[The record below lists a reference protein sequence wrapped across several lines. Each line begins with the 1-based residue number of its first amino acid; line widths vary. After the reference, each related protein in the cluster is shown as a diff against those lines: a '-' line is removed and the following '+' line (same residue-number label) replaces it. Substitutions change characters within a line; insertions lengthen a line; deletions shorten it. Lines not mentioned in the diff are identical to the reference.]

1 MYYYGNRMQKYFII
15 SLIIFS
21 AFFPGLLRAQASA
34 EKINWLTFQQAVE
47 LAKKNP
53 RKILIDVYTDWC
65 GWCKKMDAET
75 FTHPVIVRYINE
87 NFYAVKFNAE
97 QHEDVVFQN
106 HTFRFVNNGGR
117 GYHELAAA
125 LLNNQL
131 SYPSMAYL
139 DENLQLLGA
148 IPGFR
153 QAKDLEPILKYIRE
167 DVYKKMAYDK
177 FLQTFQGQVR

>member
-1 MYYYGNRMQKYFII
+1 MGRPSKIGLILFLPAFI
-15 SLIIFS
+15 L
-21 AFFPGLLRAQASA
+21 PVLLQAQTLP
-34 EKINWLTFQQAVE
+34 EKINWLTFEQAVE
-47 LAKKNP
+47 LARKNP

-75 FTHPVIVRYINE
+75 FSHPVIVRYINA

-97 QHEDVVFQN
+97 QRENVVFQN
-106 HTFRFVNNGGR
+106 HTFKFISNGTR

-139 DENLQLLGA
+139 DENLQLLGSV
-148 IPGFR
+148 PGFR
-153 QAKDLEPILKYIRE
+153 QARDLEPLLKYIRE
-167 DVYKKMAYDK
+167 DLYKTMTYET
-177 FLQTFQGQVR
+177 FLQTFEGQIK